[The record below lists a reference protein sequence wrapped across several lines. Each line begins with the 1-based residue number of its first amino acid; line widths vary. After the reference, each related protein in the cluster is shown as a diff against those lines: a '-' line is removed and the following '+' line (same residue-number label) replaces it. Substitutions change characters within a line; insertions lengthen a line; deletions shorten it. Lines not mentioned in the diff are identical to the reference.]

1 MAARRP
7 LVLVDGVIRE
17 LPSNMVLLGGPA
29 VVTDHGGMSGLGDDD
44 HPQYINQARG
54 DGRYAALGH
63 GHDLSALA
71 QGGAGA
77 GQVLQWNGSAWVPAT
92 LAAQA
97 LSVQRAT
104 TTATQASSATALA
117 AITQLSLPM
126 AANSIYRVEC
136 FVTFQ
141 SAATTTGLNLAIAT
155 PAGCR
160 NAVEVVVPITSTA
173 ASTQLRTIFPS
184 AAAPWNIS
192 AVLGLG
198 VTAASQNHTARISGL
213 LVNGSTAGNCQIN
226 FASEVSGSAVTIQT
240 GSELILLKVT

>member
-7 LVLVDGVIRE
+7 LVLIDGVVRE
-17 LPSNMVLLGGPA
+17 LPSNMVLLGGPS
-29 VVTDHGGMSGLGDDD
+29 VVSDHGGLGGLSDDD
-44 HPQYINQARG
+44 HPQYLNQARG
-54 DGRYAALGH
+54 DVRYAALGH

-77 GQVLQWNGSAWVPAT
+77 GQVLQWNGSAWGPAT

-104 TTATQASSATALA
+104 TTATQASSDTALA

-136 FVTFQ
+136 FVTFR
-141 SAATTTGLNLAIAT
+141 SAATTTGLNLGIST
-155 PAGCR
+155 PAGCK
-160 NAVEVVVPITSTA
+160 NLVEMVVPITSTA
-173 ASTQLRTIFPS
+173 AASQLRTIFPS
-184 AAAPWNIS
+184 AATASNAGS
-192 AVLGLG
+192 VLGTG
-198 VTAASQNHTARISGL
+198 VTATASNHTARISGF
-213 LVNGSTAGNCQIN
+213 LVNGSTSGTCQIN
-226 FASEVSGSAVTIQT
+226 FASEVSGSEVTIQS